1 MGAAIAFL
9 HPADV
14 GGVLTELV
22 QASGYRET
30 PA

>member
-9 HPADV
+9 HPASM

-22 QASGYRET
+22 QAG
-30 PA
+30 PIL